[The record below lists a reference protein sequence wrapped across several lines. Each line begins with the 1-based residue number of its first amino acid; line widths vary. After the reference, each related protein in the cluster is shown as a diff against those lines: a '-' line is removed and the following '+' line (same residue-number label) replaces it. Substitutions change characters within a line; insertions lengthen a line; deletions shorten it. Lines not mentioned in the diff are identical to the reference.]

1 MCVNKACYVCTE
13 PWSVTVHSCRSIDTP
28 QTPHCMALHRVTLQV
43 REDQPYRLAVS
54 SFVQNP
60 ENYIEVIK
68 CALLQFCRPAVAA
81 AVVFG
86 HKPGKDARRIEQ
98 TIALHNA
105 HHCTSLTCVMG

>member
-1 MCVNKACYVCTE
+1 M
-13 PWSVTVHSCRSIDTP
+13 HSCRSIDTP